1 MAVTVTTKG
10 TTQVKKVV
18 VGRPIRRIN
27 TDAGSIKNLGG
38 LDLSDAE
45 DGSVLVYNETNDE
58 WVAKKTL
65 DNTNVNGGQY

>member
-10 TTQVKKVV
+10 KTQVKKVV

-27 TDAGSIKNLGG
+27 NDAGNINNLGG
-38 LDLSDAE
+38 VNLTDQE
-45 DGSVLVYNETNDE
+45 DGSVLVYDATNEE